1 MEGHITM
8 GKRGGQI
15 SNRLREC
22 RAAADCMTQ
31 QQLAELAGVTRQT
44 IIAVESNKYSPSLEV
59 AFRISRAVG
68 VPLEQLFSFEEPPQ
82 HTP

>member
-1 MEGHITM
+1 V

-22 RAAADCMTQ
+22 RAAADGMTQ
-31 QQLAELAGVTRQT
+31 QQLAELSGVTRQT

-68 VPLEQLFSFEEPPQ
+68 VPLEQLFAFEEAPQ
-82 HTP
+82 HTPE